1 MPITK
6 VHPFDSHCPFLH
18 SIHLPES
25 GLMKWGTG
33 VKQIQCNGRTGTDS
47 VTMFLY
53 FKEAGWSIKL
63 AIRSTLN
70 IYL

>member
-1 MPITK
+1 MNEN
-6 VHPFDSHCPFLH
+6 FLLNQVYNE
-18 SIHLPES
+18 IRYRC
-25 GLMKWGTG
+25 KTN
-33 VKQIQCNGRTGTDS
+33 NGRTGTNS

-70 IYL
+70 V